1 MDEEIIQLRALK
13 EHLLKK
19 IVYLEDRLKDQ
30 EENGRKESINFNT
43 TLFPDDDDHKLSES
57 LSAKYEA
64 KLCDITAQ
72 VTGITFDNVDRKLL
86 RNDIYIYTAKVITK
100 TISFDIELT
109 VILKYLNDDFK
120 IENITCYFNKN
131 IHDCYILE
139 ISPWFKKITNMKNFS
154 LLMSALSDYNAKNIF
169 RSKILHSLEIQK
181 YASSEQCTQENG
193 GILVYVHSSV
203 DTEKSYVIFQWTMKF
218 LDLTWQ
224 IEHFFTVK
232 STDIGMEFS
241 EENRSLLKEFCEFG
255 LTENS
260 LVELWEKLCI
270 AIDNYAGKST

>member
-1 MDEEIIQLRALK
+1 MDDEEIIQLRALK
-13 EHLLKK
+13 KQLLKK
-19 IVYLEDRLKDQ
+19 ITYLEDKLKDQ

-43 TLFPDDDDHKLSES
+43 MLFPDDDDDDDHKLSES
-57 LSAKYEA
+57 LSTKYKA
-64 KLCDITAQ
+64 KLCEITAQ
-72 VTGITFDNVDRKLL
+72 VIGITFENVDRKLL
-86 RNDIYIYTAKVITK
+86 RDDIYVYTAK
-100 TISFDIELT
+100 
-109 VILKYLNDDFK
+109 
-120 IENITCYFNKN
+120 
-131 IHDCYILE
+131 
-139 ISPWFKKITNMKNFS
+139 
-154 LLMSALSDYNAKNIF
+154 
-169 RSKILHSLEIQK
+169 K

-203 DTEKSYVIFQWTMKF
+203 DTEKNYVIFQWTMKF

-270 AIDNYAGKST
+270 AIDNYAEKLPDKLY